1 MNSLKQSTSI
11 NSCSTSLPNITYQ
24 SKISWPG
31 YFFPTLCD
39 FYSSQWFLSGL
50 EGFKLDMNNQSN
62 FLIGP
67 SVRVLT
73 LLWDCESR
81 EPGLNCKSV
90 ELAVSEFSLCYI
102 LSLSLKKLLTC
113 KQILYC
119 FIISDIAFCILL
131 SGHNYS
137 LVPKLHC

>member
-1 MNSLKQSTSI
+1 MKQSISI

-73 LLWDCESR
+73 LLWDCEGR
-81 EPGLNCKSV
+81 EPDWILNQLTCKSV

-102 LSLSLKKLLTC
+102 LSLSLKKLLTW

-119 FIISDIAFCILL
+119 FIISDILNNFI
-131 SGHNYS
+131 
-137 LVPKLHC
+137 